1 MATSHPEHEH
11 DMPKSTTARSEGR
24 AIGQVLVV
32 EDDALLALDIEQA
45 LLDAGAAG
53 VRLCPSTSEALI
65 LLRENRF
72 DAIVLDVHLADRSDG
87 WAIAE
92 LVDSIG
98 PRPPRIVF
106 STGAPQDIPSEIAE
120 LGTVLAKPYHPRDLI
135 RAVAAPARKGLMS
148 RLRALRA

>member
-1 MATSHPEHEH
+1 
-11 DMPKSTTARSEGR
+11 MPRAKPARSTPT

-32 EDDALLALDIEQA
+32 EDDALLSMDIEQA
-45 LLDAGAAG
+45 LLDAGAVG
-53 VRLCPSTSEALI
+53 VRLCPSTAEALA
-65 LLRENRF
+65 LLREHRF

-106 STGAPQDIPSEIAE
+106 STGAPHEIPAEIAE
-120 LGTVLAKPYHPRDLI
+120 LGTVLAKPYHPRELI
-135 RAVAAPARKGLMS
+135 DAVSQPARKGLIA